1 MSKATKI
8 RLLIIDPQV
17 DFCEGG
23 ALPVTGAN
31 ADMERLAAMIDRLGS
46 RIDDISVT
54 LDSHRIIDIAHPAWW
69 VDSQGNN
76 PAPFTMI
83 SSADV
88 ASGRWTPRN
97 PAWRARCLDYVR
109 QLESNGK
116 YVLLIWPP
124 HCLIGSPGH
133 NVHPALF
140 AALRRW
146 EEREFGAVNYV
157 TKGTNP
163 FTEHYSAVQAEVP
176 DASDPTTMLNARLLT
191 DLQDCDTL
199 LIAGQALSHCVKSTV
214 EDIANNIDAGEIRK
228 FVFLQDC
235 SSPVAAVPGSP
246 DFPAIGQAFVASMQA
261 RGMGVSTSS
270 AFLA

>member
-1 MSKATKI
+1 MSKITKI

-31 ADMERLAAMIDRLGS
+31 ADMERLAVMIDRLGS
-46 RIDDISVT
+46 KIDDISVT

-69 VDSQGNN
+69 VDSQGRN
-76 PAPFTMI
+76 PAPYTMI
-83 SSADV
+83 SSSDV
-88 ASGRWTPRN
+88 VSGRWTPRN

-109 QLESNGK
+109 QLETSGK

-133 NVHPALF
+133 NVHHSLF
-140 AALRRW
+140 AALKRW
-146 EEREFGAVNYV
+146 EEREFGAINYV

-176 DASDPTTMLNARLLT
+176 DPSDPTTMINAGLLS

-199 LIAGQALSHCVKSTV
+199 LIAGEALSHCVKSTV
-214 EDIANNIDAGEIRK
+214 MDIADNIDPAEVRK
-228 FVFLQDC
+228 FMFLQDC
-235 SSPVAAVPGSP
+235 SSSVEAVPGGP
-246 DFPAIGQAFVASMQA
+246 DFPAMGLAFVADMQK
-261 RGMGVSTSS
+261 RGMGVTTSTQ
-270 AFLA
+270 FLA